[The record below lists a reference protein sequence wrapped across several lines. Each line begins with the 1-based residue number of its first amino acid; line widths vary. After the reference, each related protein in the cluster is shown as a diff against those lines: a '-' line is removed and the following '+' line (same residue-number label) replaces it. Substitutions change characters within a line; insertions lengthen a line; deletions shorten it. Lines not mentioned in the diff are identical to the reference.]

1 MLLVVKM
8 GKIYGFLCLFVFF
21 FNFLNAQKFS
31 SSDLIEAWKSKDV
44 TQTIKAEETYK
55 DLKLH
60 KDSVKLKKIIDKLDE
75 ILLKQK
81 DDRLYIRIVMY
92 KTLAVL
98 EFHNKLQPKHHE
110 ELETAM
116 KKAVFLNDEQLLS
129 ELYTLFSEQGS
140 EQIEDNL
147 FYLTKAIEI
156 QQKIG
161 VEYFPLINHR
171 FLVLSHSYYFLEE
184 YEESFK
190 YAKIGLELIQNP
202 EAQIINYC
210 MFNDLIAA
218 SAYELKDVETGI
230 KHYQNILNVV
240 EKYQPNSKKYEKTY
254 SLHEPGFGDIWTAV
268 AQGGVGKGYFLQK
281 RYDEAIPLLE
291 SNIKSAL
298 KTKQLND
305 AAKAQNILA
314 QISHIKGDYQT
325 ALSLWKE
332 SYQWAGK
339 SLYADKHLMDA
350 VNGISESFFMLNKYD
365 SAYFYNNKYQTLKFE
380 NFEKINQKKLNSVNS
395 RIKYE
400 KLRTVLANTNT
411 DLQYQKYIRNL
422 ILILSIAIIII
433 GIVLYGRYRFRQKS
447 KFKQLENQKKI
458 AEIEVEN
465 ANIKTAQAQRQL
477 KDFKE
482 KLKLNLL
489 ITETISEEKQDEIS
503 HSVERLM
510 GSTILTEEDWQNFRQ
525 QFSTVFPALISLLE
539 YNYPNISQSDIRYLC
554 LIKLDL
560 SHKEIAAA
568 LGISA
573 ASLRVTWH
581 RLRKK
586 LELENEVSP
595 QQFLENFE
603 RK

>member
-1 MLLVVKM
+1 M
-8 GKIYGFLCLFVFF
+8 GKNYGFLCLFVFF
-21 FNFLNAQKFS
+21 FNFLNAQKLS
-31 SSDLIEAWKSKDV
+31 SSHLIKAWKSKDV

-60 KDSVKLKKIIDKLDE
+60 KDSTNLKKVFKELDK
-75 ILLKQK
+75 ILIKGN
-81 DDRLYIRIVMY
+81 DDRLYVRIVMY

-129 ELYTLFSEQGS
+129 ELYTLYSEQGS
-140 EQIEDNL
+140 ERIEDNL

-161 VEYFPLINHR
+161 TEYFPLINHR

-190 YAKIGLELIQNP
+190 YAKIGLELIKNP

-218 SAYELKDVETGI
+218 SAYELNDAETGI
-230 KHYQNILNVV
+230 KHYQNIIDIL
-240 EKYQPNSKKYEKTY
+240 EKYQSNYKKYKKTY
-254 SLHEPGFGDIWTAV
+254 SLHERGFGDIWTAV
-268 AQGGVGKGYFLQK
+268 AQGGIGKGYFLQK
-281 RYDEAIPLLE
+281 KYDEAIPLLNK
-291 SNIKSAL
+291 NIESAL
-298 KTKQLND
+298 KTKQFND

-314 QISHIKGDYQT
+314 QINHMKGYYQT
-325 ALSLWKE
+325 SLKLWKE

-339 SLYADKHLMDA
+339 SLYSDKHLREA
-350 VNGISESFFMLNKYD
+350 VNGISESYFMLKKYD
-365 SAYFYNNKYQTLKFE
+365 SSYFYNNKYQSLKFE

-411 DLQYQKYIRNL
+411 DLQNQKYIRNL
-422 ILILSIAIIII
+422 ILITSIALIII
-433 GIVLYGRYRFRQKS
+433 GIVLYGRYRLRQKS
-447 KFKQLENQKKI
+447 KIKQLENQKKI

-465 ANIKTAQAQRQL
+465 ANIKTAQAQKQL

-482 KLKLNLL
+482 KLKLNIL
-489 ITETISEEKQDEIS
+489 ITESLPEEKQDEIS
-503 HSVERLM
+503 DSVEKLM
-510 GSTILTEEDWQNFRQ
+510 ASTILTEDDWQNFRQ
-525 QFSTVFPALISLLE
+525 QFSMVFPSFISILE
-539 YNYPNISQSDIRYLC
+539 HTHTHITQSDIRYLC

-586 LELENEVSP
+586 LRIENEVSP
-595 QQFLENFE
+595 HQFLENFE
-603 RK
+603 KK